1 MPPLAA
7 MVRMVAGDRLPVVS
21 LLPPGR
27 SPHDFEP
34 TPSEV
39 DRIRRAVLFVDTGGD
54 ADRWMRRS
62 ARAVVGDSARE
73 LAMTAVSPDPGYDP
87 HLWLNL
93 EVVERFI
100 PMLAES
106 LAAVDPGGTAG
117 YRARG
122 TAALDSLRAF
132 DAWAR
137 QALAPVKD
145 VPFALLHPAFEDFVR
160 RYDLDLVSILQI
172 QPEGELLPR
181 SLGNVVD
188 ILTRSGAKVIFAEPQ
203 LSARGAEAVA
213 HETGA
218 RVEMLDPLGGP
229 DLPGRETYLELLRW
243 NARSLAEQLG
253 AAKP

>member
-1 MPPLAA
+1 
-7 MVRMVAGDRLPVVS
+7 V
-21 LLPPGR
+21 
-27 SPHDFEP
+27 
-34 TPSEV
+34 
-39 DRIRRAVLFVDTGGD
+39 I
-54 ADRWMRRS
+54 
-62 ARAVVGDSARE
+62 GDSARE
-73 LAMTAVSPDPGYDP
+73 LAMTAVAPDPGYEP

-93 EVVERFI
+93 QVVERFI
-100 PMLAES
+100 PVLAES
-106 LAAVDPGGTAG
+106 LAAVDPADAAG

-137 QALAPVKD
+137 RTLAPVKD
-145 VPFALLHPAFEDFVR
+145 VPFALLHPAFQDFVR

-203 LSARGAEAVA
+203 LSARGAETVA
-213 HETGA
+213 HESQA

-229 DLPGRETYLELLRW
+229 DLPGRETYLDLLRW
-243 NARSLAEQLG
+243 NVRSLAEQLG